1 MLRRDLVCMQ
11 SCQSIHCS
19 RTHTKWVC
27 LWHLLS
33 VNAQTSLSMRAVSPE
48 PSLLSHMH
56 KMGVHLV
63 YPSIQCSDAHEHVC
77 SLARAFTAHTCMHK
91 MGVHRA
97 YSFSQC
103 SDAPEH
109 AHSLV
114 RAFAARTLT
123 HLNVDKESG
132 QSLCMFTNRISTYT
146 ISTKMLCD
154 GSNMSR

>member
-1 MLRRDLVCMQ
+1 MLRRALLCVQSCQSIHCSRTCTKWTYICHIFQSMLRRDLVCMQ

-19 RTHTKWVC
+19 RTCTKWVC
-27 LWHLLS
+27 SWHLLS

-56 KMGVHLV
+56 KMDVHLV
-63 YPSIQCSDAHEHVC
+63 YPSI
-77 SLARAFTAHTCMHK
+77 
-91 MGVHRA
+91 
-97 YSFSQC
+97 QC

-123 HLNVDKESG
+123 HLNVDKELG

-154 GSNMSR
+154 GSNIIHV